1 MQRYAIMNKSEHS
14 FLENCLISSI
24 KEQVGTTGVKRV
36 KTRLLE
42 KYGTTIS
49 QAIDDWD
56 KISDILKEQFA
67 GGSLKI
73 TNNYIKKISELNPFQ
88 TNFKKNIIDDS
99 KVVKTIMNMLGD
111 PDSCKIINYL
121 MKNTSIIED
130 ILKNNK
136 IPSTSGYRKMDKMI
150 ATGMVIESGY
160 VIAKNTGRKIPKYTT
175 PFESLYVDI
184 VNASMV
190 VNFTPK
196 KDVEAIRLRNQKN
209 ASSKYLNS

>member
-1 MQRYAIMNKSEHS
+1 MQRYEIMNKSQHS

-24 KEQVGTTGVKRV
+24 KEQVGMTGVKRV
-36 KTRLLE
+36 KIRLLE

-56 KISDILKEQFA
+56 KISDVLKEQFA

-88 TNFKKNIIDDS
+88 TNFKKNIIDDP
-99 KVVKTIMNMLGD
+99 KIVKTIMNMLGD

-121 MKNTSIIED
+121 MKNSSIIED

-150 ATGMVIESGY
+150 AAGMIIESGY

-190 VNFTPK
+190 INFTPK

>member
-1 MQRYAIMNKSEHS
+1 MQRYAIMNKSQQS
-14 FLENCLISSI
+14 FQENCLISSI
-24 KEQVGTTGVKRV
+24 KELVGMVGVKHV
-36 KTRLLE
+36 KIRLLE

-49 QAIDDWD
+49 QSIEDWD

-73 TNNYIKKISELNPFQ
+73 TNNYIKKISEFNLFQ
-88 TNFKKNIIDDS
+88 TNFSKNIIDDH
-99 KVVKTIMNMLGD
+99 KVVNTIMNMLGD

-121 MKNTSIIED
+121 MKNTSTIDD

-150 ATGMVIESGY
+150 ATGIIIESGY
-160 VIAKNTGRKIPKYTT
+160 VIAKNTARKIQKYTA

-190 VNFTPK
+190 INFTPK
-196 KDVEAIRLRNQKN
+196 KDIPTIRVRNQKN
-209 ASSKYLNS
+209 NTSKYLNS